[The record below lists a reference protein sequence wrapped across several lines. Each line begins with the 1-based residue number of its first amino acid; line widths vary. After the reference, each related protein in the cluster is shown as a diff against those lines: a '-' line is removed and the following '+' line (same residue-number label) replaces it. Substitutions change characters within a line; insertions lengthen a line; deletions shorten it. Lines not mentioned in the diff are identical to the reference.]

1 MTASRRGSPDRGAEA
16 ATAPVGA
23 AQRTGRPG
31 VIGFFK
37 AGLHAMPSIR
47 VEGERIYLRPPRARD
62 WRAWAGLRKESR
74 GFLTP
79 WEPAWP
85 PDALSR
91 AAYSRR
97 LRRQVQEWRADEG
110 YSFLVFRR
118 ADDALVGG
126 IGFSN
131 VRRGVAQMASLGY
144 WIGARYARQGL
155 MTDAVVA
162 ATGFAFRQLGLHR
175 IEAACLPDNVASRA
189 LLERVGFV
197 EEGLARDYL
206 KIDSRWRDHTLFALL
221 RTDLEPG

>member
-1 MTASRRGSPDRGAEA
+1 M
-16 ATAPVGA
+16 
-23 AQRTGRPG
+23 
-31 VIGFFK
+31 IGFLK
-37 AGLHAMPSIR
+37 TGLQAMPSIR
-47 VEGERIYLRPPRARD
+47 IDGERTYLRPPRARD
-62 WRAWAGLRKESR
+62 WRAWASLRKESR
-74 GFLTP
+74 AFLTP

-91 AAYSRR
+91 AAYARR

-110 YSFLVFRR
+110 YSFLIFR
-118 ADDALVGG
+118 AGDDALVGG
-126 IGFSN
+126 VGFSN

-144 WIGARYARQGL
+144 WIGARHARQGL
-155 MTDAVVA
+155 MTDAVVV

-206 KIDSRWRDHTLFALL
+206 KIDSRWRDHVLFGLL
-221 RTDLEPG
+221 RTDLERV

>member
-1 MTASRRGSPDRGAEA
+1 
-16 ATAPVGA
+16 
-23 AQRTGRPG
+23 
-31 VIGFFK
+31 VIGFLK
-37 AGLHAMPSIR
+37 TGLQAMPSIR
-47 VEGERIYLRPPRARD
+47 IDGERTYLRPLRARD
-62 WRAWAGLRKESR
+62 WRAWASLRKESR
-74 GFLTP
+74 AFLTP

-91 AAYSRR
+91 AAYARR

-110 YSFLVFRR
+110 YSFLIFR
-118 ADDALVGG
+118 ADDDALVGG
-126 IGFSN
+126 VGFSN

-144 WIGARYARQGL
+144 WIGARHARQGL
-155 MTDAVVA
+155 MTDAVVV

-206 KIDSRWRDHTLFALL
+206 KIDSRWRDHVLFGLL
-221 RTDLEPG
+221 RTDLERM